1 MPINLFEKGK
11 ATKIG
16 KRHEKAKVG
25 GNKVQDHAIKKKMP
39 KSREYIKTACI
50 ILLSQSA

>member
-16 KRHEKAKVG
+16 KRHEKAK
-25 GNKVQDHAIKKKMP
+25 D
-39 KSREYIKTACI
+39 RE
-50 ILLSQSA
+50 